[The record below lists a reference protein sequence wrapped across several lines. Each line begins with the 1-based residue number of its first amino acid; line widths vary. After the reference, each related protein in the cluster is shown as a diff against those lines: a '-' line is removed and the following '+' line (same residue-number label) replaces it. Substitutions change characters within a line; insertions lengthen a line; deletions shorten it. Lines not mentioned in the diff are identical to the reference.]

1 MVEETKEKEEIQE
14 EKPKPIDEQID
25 TNTNKEDDA
34 SMKQRKNRELTYM
47 NQLNIISDQNAKQGG
62 NKN

>member
-14 EKPKPIDEQID
+14 EKPKQIDEQID

-34 SMKQRKNRELTYM
+34 SMK
-47 NQLNIISDQNAKQGG
+47 
-62 NKN
+62 